1 MACSSRD
8 GPNPDR
14 HTMCPADPARAPAIG
29 RSNPETMERMRV
41 AVKENGAQGASDR
54 HVEAIA
60 GRLIGAAILWRPAA
74 RIMHRPEGDD
84 RGTS

>member
-1 MACSSRD
+1 
-8 GPNPDR
+8 
-14 HTMCPADPARAPAIG
+14 
-29 RSNPETMERMRV
+29 MRV